1 MVQDTPV
8 DGVEERAGQ
17 ITDEGTKRHGRACY
31 FPGNMNLVHG
41 SKEDGAHAEYTGADA
56 EGHEHAEIYVH
67 MAVGQERKDSQGCS
81 RNNKYN
87 AQIFCGGMEYLIG
100 QVAAHRTAQHFQ
112 GILVDNTISAN

>member
-1 MVQDTPV
+1 
-8 DGVEERAGQ
+8 
-17 ITDEGTKRHGRACY
+17 
-31 FPGNMNLVHG
+31 
-41 SKEDGAHAEYTGADA
+41 
-56 EGHEHAEIYVH
+56 

-112 GILVDNTISAN
+112 GILVDDSISANQNSRYRIQVFEEGNKICKSAVNTIDRKNIK